1 MPKLKPLSQ
10 ENEILSEAE
19 TSRQEAEKAKAD
31 QEVNKQRSGAEQ
43 QFVDDVQLPPARSK
57 NQSET
62 EEPDEIGFVSR
73 FPVIAYVM
81 SYFYGFIIIFLGYFT
96 YLAYQEQEVL
106 NGTEQGD
113 LASML
118 TPELLSPSLSIVV
131 ALFLMLTLLGG
142 SKILRWL
149 GFVASIAAFVY
160 VLFEVTKKVNDISS
174 TIVAEAPFTDKIAGY
189 ADGLFATDL
198 WVFVLGLILLAMTAF
213 YSVLPKYKV
222 AYR

>member
-1 MPKLKPLSQ
+1 MPKIKPISQ
-10 ENEILSEAE
+10 ENEIMSEAE
-19 TSRQEAEKAKAD
+19 SAKAAAEKAKSD
-31 QEVNKQRSGAEQ
+31 QDSAQPNRNTQE
-43 QFVDDVQLPPARSK
+43 FVQDVQLPPSRPQKSP
-57 NQSET
+57 SE
-62 EEPDEIGFVSR
+62 EEADEIGFVSR

-81 SYFYGFIIIFLGYFT
+81 SYFYGFLIIFLAYFT
-96 YLAYQEQEVL
+96 YLAYKEQELL
-106 NGTEQGD
+106 NREKQGD

-149 GFVASIAAFVY
+149 GFVASIASFVY
-160 VLFEVTKKVNDISS
+160 VLFEVTNKVNEIS
-174 TIVAEAPFTDKIAGY
+174 TKIVADSPVGDKIASY
-189 ADGLFATDL
+189 ADGFFTTDL
-198 WVFVLGLILLAMTAF
+198 WVFALGLLLLAMTAF